1 MQLIYLFH
9 HFVNYLLIRFSS
21 SVFSIIF
28 SINLSIIPSFV
39 FLFSL
44 LLIFSLSRALNRISA
59 RPDTHM
65 MQNTFFLRKCE
76 IEIMKNEDLDFSTVD
91 GGAGY
96 IQRDG

>member
-1 MQLIYLFH
+1 
-9 HFVNYLLIRFSS
+9 
-21 SVFSIIF
+21 
-28 SINLSIIPSFV
+28 
-39 FLFSL
+39 
-44 LLIFSLSRALNRISA
+44 
-59 RPDTHM
+59 M